1 MQLKLIEFIQ
11 KLTEEELTNEI
22 IIPLIEKIHPGKI
35 EYTHSANEAGRDLVS
50 FGSDLLNR
58 PHILCAQIKAKQI
71 SYGASFGKVQE
82 TTKLAKEVG
91 VTIENGSRCLP
102 HEVWFITSYPFPE
115 QCRRQVAECI
125 QALEKNNIKFISG
138 EELCKLLI
146 EKLPEVATKYSKYSS
161 TEIVNLISSLLM
173 HKEGRAFG
181 FSNDK
186 SIIDFYV
193 TATLSPQSELGY
205 DAIAGNIDVPDDS
218 DEEHFSIMQL
228 LKDELTQRKIVQKD
242 RLIEEKIKQIDDSII
257 EVLKKKAIEVYKKDK
272 EFLDNF
278 NVKIEAYLSDN
289 INGIKKKIKKDME
302 ISIVFKLSLNK
313 AFLSLVNETKKAID
327 KTPST
332 LKEKNVPLVRKICNL
347 LMRTNNYVEEV
358 QDLFGSYET
367 EEETEE
373 KHPKKPIRIR
383 IPEPKYLLEI
393 DRIILIKGP
402 PGCGKTTLL
411 KMLAID
417 ILNNGEKVLY
427 IPCFSITPTY
437 KKASLKKI
445 VENFSL
451 CSISSNW
458 ELCDIILILDG
469 LDEAPFNL
477 SQHILR
483 SSSKFAN
490 IVISSRNA
498 YDTSL
503 LDKFFQLNLVPFTK
517 DERTKFF
524 KKWFEKQPD
533 LFEKAME
540 IIDKYPDIEEHTK
553 LPLIATIVVSLLQN
567 GLTPKTRAEVY
578 DFRLNL
584 LLSNWDRLRG
594 VRRLAV
600 DNPDAKRRFLRH
612 LAYTIHALPERRRT
626 FDLNDI
632 QTAYEFALGRWGYN
646 YDFPKILDDLI
657 VGSGIIIKERPN
669 VYSFGH
675 LTFQEHLAGEYIN
688 TLPIKQIVSLMGD
701 DWWREPLNF
710 YASICGNIND
720 IIDYLLKKYH
730 VIADAK
736 QLNEML
742 KYAPFTSPG
751 AIDCI
756 KECLEN
762 EGKIEE
768 DIRDETKTY

>member
-1 MQLKLIEFIQ
+1 
-11 KLTEEELTNEI
+11 
-22 IIPLIEKIHPGKI
+22 
-35 EYTHSANEAGRDLVS
+35 
-50 FGSDLLNR
+50 
-58 PHILCAQIKAKQI
+58 
-71 SYGASFGKVQE
+71 
-82 TTKLAKEVG
+82 
-91 VTIENGSRCLP
+91 
-102 HEVWFITSYPFPE
+102 
-115 QCRRQVAECI
+115 
-125 QALEKNNIKFISG
+125 
-138 EELCKLLI
+138 
-146 EKLPEVATKYSKYSS
+146 
-161 TEIVNLISSLLM
+161 
-173 HKEGRAFG
+173 
-181 FSNDK
+181 
-186 SIIDFYV
+186 
-193 TATLSPQSELGY
+193 
-205 DAIAGNIDVPDDS
+205 
-218 DEEHFSIMQL
+218 MQL
-228 LKDELTQRKIVQKD
+228 LKDELTQRKIIQKD
-242 RLIEEKIKQIDDSII
+242 GLIEGKIKQVDDSII
-257 EVLKKKAIEVYKKDK
+257 EVLKKRAIEVYKKDK
-272 EFLDNF
+272 NFLDNF
-278 NVKIEAYLSDN
+278 NVKIEVYLSDN
-289 INGIKKKIKKDME
+289 INEIKKKIKKDLE
-302 ISIVFKLSLNK
+302 ISIGFKLSLNK
-313 AFLSLVNETKKAID
+313 AFFSLLNETKKAVD

-358 QDLFGSYET
+358 QNLFGSHET
-367 EEETEE
+367 EENY
-373 KHPKKPIRIR
+373 PKKSIRIR

-417 ILNNGEKVLY
+417 ILNNGGKVLY

-451 CSISSNW
+451 CSISNNW
-458 ELCDIILILDG
+458 ELCDSILILDG

-490 IVISSRNA
+490 IVASSRNA
-498 YDTSL
+498 YDTHL

-517 DERTKFF
+517 NERNDFF

-540 IIDKYPDIEEHTK
+540 IIDKYPDIDEHTK

-594 VRRLAV
+594 VKRLAV

-626 FDLNDI
+626 FNLNDI
-632 QTAYEFALGRWGYN
+632 QTVYESALGRWGYN
-646 YDFPKILDDLI
+646 YDFSKILDDLI
-657 VGSGIIIKERPN
+657 VGSGIIIKERSN

-675 LTFQEHLAGEYIN
+675 LTFQEHLAGEYIAN
-688 TLPIKQIVSLMGD
+688 TFQIKQIVALMGN

-710 YASICGNIND
+710 YASIRGNIND
-720 IIDYLLKKYH
+720 SIDYLLNKHHFPAY
-730 VIADAK
+730 II

-756 KECLEN
+756 KDCLGNGE
-762 EGKIEE
+762 KTEE
-768 DIRDETKTY
+768 DIGEEAKIY